1 MILFFKRTLRFDEVA
16 LTFIVL
22 LVANYASAQQDIQ
35 SRTDWGQYFDK
46 YAAEGTMVII
56 DGRESPAVGYAFN
69 VSRANQRFSPAST
82 YKIPHTLFALDAGL
96 VADEF
101 QVFKWDGV
109 ERSYGPHNQDQ
120 NLRSAIRNSALWVF
134 EIFASEMGEEKAKT
148 YLSKINYGNED
159 PSTEA
164 GAYWVEGNLAISAIE
179 QVAFLQR
186 LYRNE
191 LPFQIE
197 HQQLLKDMLINRAE
211 KDWILRAK
219 TGWQGPNGWWVGWVE
234 RIEEP
239 VFFCAKHRHPQRHGR
254 CLQTGSYRKRD
265 SPVYQ
270 GLAAGLIKGDG
281 GIYF

>member
-56 DGRESPAVGYAFN
+56 DGRESPAVDYAFN

-239 VFFCAKHRHPQRHGR
+239 VFFALNIDTPNGMADVYKREAIGNEILQSLEALPQ
-254 CLQTGSYRKRD
+254 D
-265 SPVYQ
+265 
-270 GLAAGLIKGDG
+270 
-281 GIYF
+281 